1 MAEHLEVGKEG
12 EELAANWLQQNGY
25 EILHR
30 NWRHSHYEI
39 DIIASKE
46 NILHIIEVK
55 LRRFSPFGHPEDSVN
70 RKKFRN
76 LQKAADEFLFM
87 NPGYT
92 WLQYGILAITF
103 FDDKETEYF
112 LLEDVYL

>member
-55 LRRFSPFGHPEDSVN
+55 LRRFSPNPLVEIWV
-70 RKKFRN
+70 K
-76 LQKAADEFLFM
+76 LEFL
-87 NPGYT
+87 NPSSSIKDRIVRHIIQVAFLA
-92 WLQYGILAITF
+92 WVQLQN
-103 FDDKETEYF
+103 
-112 LLEDVYL
+112 